1 MEIFN
6 SRKKT
11 ARLAG
16 FIYLITVISGVFSL
30 LYVPSQL
37 IDWESSTT
45 TLGNIQASLLLFK
58 LGAVAEII
66 CYVAFLVLPL
76 VLFKLF
82 QKTNKDISILMVL
95 LVVVGASISFVAISH
110 KFDVISLLGS
120 ERSFNFKDFQLEQHI
135 MVALESYYNVIL
147 IAQVFW
153 GLWLFPFGY
162 LVYKSGFLPKILGLF
177 LMLGCLG
184 YLTEF
189 LGEIFIDNYFD
200 TLLSDIAGIPSGI
213 GEIGTCLWLLIVGA
227 KKEVKD

>member
-1 MEIFN
+1 MQIFD

-16 FIYLITVISGVFSL
+16 VIYLIVVISGIFSL

-37 IDWESSTT
+37 MDWESNANTVS
-45 TLGNIQASLLLFK
+45 NIQASQLLFK
-58 LGAVAEII
+58 LGAVAEIT
-66 CYVAFLVLPL
+66 CYVAFLFLPL

-82 QKTNKDISILMVL
+82 QKINNEISILMVL
-95 LVVVGASISFVAISH
+95 LVVVGAAISFVAIPD
-110 KFDVISLLGS
+110 KFNVISLLTS
-120 ERSFNFKDFQLEQHI
+120 EQQSTNFLGLQLEQHV
-135 MVALESYYNVIL
+135 MLALESYYNVIL

-162 LVYKSGFLPKILGLF
+162 LVYRSGFLPKILGIF
-177 LMLGCLG
+177 LMLGCFG

-200 TLLSDIAGIPSGI
+200 TLLSDIAGIPSAI
-213 GEIGTCLWLLIVGA
+213 GEIGICLWLLIAGV
-227 KKEVKD
+227 KKET